1 MVAYRSVCTENQ
13 HTQISTSITTL
24 TTHRSTRG
32 QSSIHSF
39 TGPKKFHPQ
48 MQSGPER
55 GNTSS
60 KCWGTTT
67 TLWVLS
73 GVASLITTRPAAIR
87 VPTVLP
93 APARRQRH
101 LSLFS
106 RMSEASLRK
115 FREYYVTTTLKWVTN
130 LSMFCVH
137 VSRGQRTNP
146 PPCSAEVLFT
156 GSPALIAISCTM
168 DRLTEP
174 WKPHWKNIKARFGLE
189 TTTPKLRS
197 TQTSLSI
204 V

>member
-24 TTHRSTRG
+24 TTRCNTRG

-60 KCWGTTT
+60 KYRGTTT
-67 TLWVLS
+67 TCSVLS
-73 GVASLITTRPAAIR
+73 GVASPTTTRPATIQVTTA
-87 VPTVLP
+87 LP
-93 APARRQRH
+93 APARRQCH
-101 LSLFS
+101 LLLFS

-115 FREYYVTTTLKWVTN
+115 FCEYYVTKALKWVTN
-130 LSMFCVH
+130 LSMFRVH
-137 VSRGQRTNP
+137 VSRDQRTNP
-146 PPCSAEVLFT
+146 LPCSTEVLFT
-156 GSPALIAISCTM
+156 GSPALIAVSYTM

-174 WKPHWKNIKARFGLE
+174 WK
-189 TTTPKLRS
+189 
-197 TQTSLSI
+197 QD
-204 V
+204 